1 MAFDI
6 QALADGNSV
15 RLAQRHAPAV
25 LAALLTVLLGWQ
37 AAGLVWRAVDA
48 SLFEPGLPP
57 AADVGRNSN
66 AANARADMSRIA
78 ALHLFGETEQVSGP
92 AVAENVDAPETRLNL
107 KLRGILSANEPDFSR
122 AIIASGSSEKIYAV
136 GASVPGGATVH
147 AVLNDRV
154 LLNRR
159 GQVEALTLP
168 KQSAEFSVTE
178 DTGAN
183 DFTTASGEDFGDIR
197 EQLAEEPSA
206 LSEMVRIR
214 PVMEGGQMRGVKIW
228 PLQERER
235 FAAAGLR
242 PGDLVTAVNGSPL
255 TDPAAMQQVMQQ
267 LDSLNSLTLTVE
279 RDGVS
284 EDIILN
290 ASQ

>member
-15 RLAQRHAPAV
+15 RLAQRHAPGV

-48 SLFEPGLPP
+48 ALFEPGLPP
-57 AADVGRNSN
+57 AADIGASN
-66 AANARADMSRIA
+66 DAANARANMSRIA
-78 ALHLFGETEQVSGP
+78 ALHLFGE
-92 AVAENVDAPETRLNL
+92 AERAAPDIAANVDAPETRLNL

-122 AIIASGSSEKIYAV
+122 AIIASGNSEKIYAV
-136 GASVPGGATVH
+136 GASIPGGATVH
-147 AVLNDRV
+147 AVLKDRV

-159 GQVEALTLP
+159 GQIEALTLP
-168 KQSAEFSVTE
+168 KQSAEYSVN
-178 DTGAN
+178 DNAN
-183 DFTTASGEDFGDIR
+183 DFTTASDEDFSDIR

-214 PVMEGGQMRGVKIW
+214 PVMEGGQMRGVKVW
-228 PLQERER
+228 PLRERER

-279 RDGVS
+279 RNGVS